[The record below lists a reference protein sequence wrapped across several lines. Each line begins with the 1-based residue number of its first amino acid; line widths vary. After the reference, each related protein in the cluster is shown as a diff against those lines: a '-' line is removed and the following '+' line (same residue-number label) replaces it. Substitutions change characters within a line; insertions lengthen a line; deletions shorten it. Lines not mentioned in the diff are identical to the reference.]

1 VTNVESDFRPRQ
13 GGQPMTTHS
22 SRPEMTPCKLGTVG
36 KMLGLVELTSGDHV
50 TLTFRWGKLARG
62 ALSGTVGCHI
72 NSIQAEP
79 QVLGHGLT

>member
-1 VTNVESDFRPRQ
+1 
-13 GGQPMTTHS
+13 
-22 SRPEMTPCKLGTVG
+22 
-36 KMLGLVELTSGDHV
+36 MLGLVELTSGDHV